1 MNHEPW
7 PLSDQRRGQLST
19 FGNQIRSR
27 IDMNAIN
34 AGCLV
39 GGGCVATDHFLG
51 YLPTT
56 RQQFTFIRG
65 YHYLLKVAIPPIM
78 NHGSHGKWH
87 SWRDRF
93 SHVFPFHDWNR
104 KGALSTATYSTPAI
118 SSPIVVIVEKATGL
132 KKQKTKKNMTWQVKV
147 SLGRN
152 EPEIIRNW
160 AAARAS
166 ILRPQIGWGKIFFQH
181 VYWKRCQKL
190 HSRMSSLNLFAF
202 SSQSL
207 LKTALASPIRTR
219 YVLSGL
225 TLKETWSNTIHISSP
240 SHIWRLTIPVGNK
253 TSEMFLGI
261 EQEIHIAEHPAMA
274 RGGTGTVFRCLAW
287 S

>member
-1 MNHEPW
+1 
-7 PLSDQRRGQLST
+7 
-19 FGNQIRSR
+19 
-27 IDMNAIN
+27 
-34 AGCLV
+34 
-39 GGGCVATDHFLG
+39 
-51 YLPTT
+51 
-56 RQQFTFIRG
+56 
-65 YHYLLKVAIPPIM
+65 M
-78 NHGSHGKWH
+78 NHGFHGKWH
-87 SWRDRF
+87 SWRNRF

-132 KKQKTKKNMTWQVKV
+132 KNKKQKKNMTWQVKV

-181 VYWKRCQKL
+181 AYWKRFQKL

-219 YVLSGL
+219 YVWVDPERNLIKNYPYFITSSYLKAHDSCGKQDFRDVFGYRAGNPHCWAFGYGWGRHRHCVPMPRMKLNPQLWVLS
-225 TLKETWSNTIHISSP
+225 TPTMIRRI
-240 SHIWRLTIPVGNK
+240 
-253 TSEMFLGI
+253 
-261 EQEIHIAEHPAMA
+261 
-274 RGGTGTVFRCLAW
+274 
-287 S
+287 